1 MCAACLDVAAPAHDS
16 SETAANPEIAALT
29 QHQDPASDGAAAT
42 NKAITL
48 ELAKQS
54 ECRRLNL
61 GMWRARLMAVAS
73 VGGDPQLA
81 LRSGTF
87 EPGDVGDQTGAGN
100 TCDDATDDAG
110 CIFTQN
116 LIVNDATPDE
126 IDAAVAA
133 GGGVTGGAATGAAA
147 SAGAAN
153 EANNEN
159 ATGIASA
166 AGADATT
173 LPASANEAAVCCSL
187 VPNAAILY

>member
-1 MCAACLDVAAPAHDS
+1 
-16 SETAANPEIAALT
+16 
-29 QHQDPASDGAAAT
+29 
-42 NKAITL
+42 
-48 ELAKQS
+48 
-54 ECRRLNL
+54 
-61 GMWRARLMAVAS
+61 MAVAS

-100 TCDDATDDAG
+100 TCDDATDLAG

-133 GGGVTGGAATGAAA
+133 GGGVTGGAATGAATGAAA